1 MIRIYIF
8 LFVIGTMGSVV
19 YGAKW
24 YYEDTQEKIATLSAN
39 NLVLQNATDT
49 LNDTIDTLE
58 KEAEQQEANNREL
71 QKALQKSEEGLGR
84 LRKRFSE
91 IDITREAL
99 ADPADLEK
107 RINRGVDR
115 LIKQILEDTTPTN
128 PSDDAERLPVGD
140 ADPGDSNSD

>member
-71 QKALQKSEEGLGR
+71 QKALQKSEEGLGK

-115 LIKQILEDTTPTN
+115 LIKQILEDTTPIDR
-128 PSDDAERLPVGD
+128 SDDAERVPERDV
-140 ADPGDSNSD
+140 DPGDSNKD

>member
-1 MIRIYIF
+1 
-8 LFVIGTMGSVV
+8 
-19 YGAKW
+19 
-24 YYEDTQEKIATLSAN
+24 LS
-39 NLVLQNATDT
+39 
-49 LNDTIDTLE
+49 
-58 KEAEQQEANNREL
+58 
-71 QKALQKSEEGLGR
+71 R

-115 LIKQILEDTTPTN
+115 LIKQILEDTTPTD

>member
-1 MIRIYIF
+1 
-8 LFVIGTMGSVV
+8 MGSVL

-49 LNDTIDTLE
+49 LNNTIDTLE
-58 KEAEQQEANNREL
+58 KEAEQQETNNREL
-71 QKALQKSEEGLGR
+71 QKALQKSEEGLGK

-115 LIKQILEDTTPTN
+115 LIKQILEDTTPIDPN
-128 PSDDAERLPVGD
+128 DDAERVPERDV
-140 ADPGDSNSD
+140 DPRDSNED